1 MKILLV
7 DDDVAILKLCAITL
21 RADGHVV
28 VTCERGSQALQ
39 AALREEFDLAI
50 CDLNL
55 PDIHGLEV
63 VRAIKMH
70 APALSVIVMS
80 ALDPAEWTAHA
91 LEAGAG
97 HFLSKPVRLDALR
110 DEVAM
115 VEQGR
120 TGLDVVIAI
129 GDQHERR
136 AVLEQFRSAGAR
148 VRIADDVASTLVFL
162 AEHAPQ
168 LFIVDADLRD
178 SHVLIM
184 VCGRRRIPCFVV
196 AGALYDEEVAMR
208 DGASFVISRPLNA
221 EQLLL
226 QARFLVSG
234 R

>member
-1 MKILLV
+1 MKILIV
-7 DDDVAILKLCAITL
+7 DDDVAILKLCAVTL
-21 RADGHVV
+21 RAEGHAVV
-28 VTCERGSQALQ
+28 ACERGGQALQ

-63 VRAIKMH
+63 VRAIKMQ
-70 APALSVIVMS
+70 APALAVIVMS
-80 ALDPAEWTAHA
+80 ALDPDEWMPLARQ
-91 LEAGAG
+91 AGAD
-97 HFLSKPVRLDALR
+97 HFLSKPVHLDDLR

-120 TGLDVVIAI
+120 TGLDVVVAMQ
-129 GDQHERR
+129 DHHERR

-148 VRIADDVASTLVFL
+148 VRVADDVASMLVFL
-162 AEHAPQ
+162 AEHSPH

-178 SHVLIM
+178 SHVLVM
-184 VCGRRRIPCFVV
+184 VSGRRRIPCFVV
-196 AGALYDEEVAMR
+196 AGAGFDEEVAMR
-208 DGASFVISRPLNA
+208 DGASFVMIRPLNA

-226 QARFLVSG
+226 QGRFLVSG